1 LRKKTRKTPQ
11 NYDGTGLTS
20 HQLRDILPLVLR
32 SVEGVYYTKAER
44 ILDAWPSIIGSRL
57 SSMTRA
63 ESFFDGVLTV
73 RVKNSTLHSL
83 LQQHDKSRLLAK
95 LRKQFPGIYLKTI
108 VFRIG

>member
-1 LRKKTRKTPQ
+1 MRKKPRITPR
-11 NYDGTGLTS
+11 NYDGTGVTS
-20 HQLRDILPLVLR
+20 HQLRDILPLVLKG
-32 SVEGVYYTKAER
+32 VQGVYQSKAELV
-44 ILDAWPSIIGSRL
+44 LDAWPSIIGCRL

-63 ESFFDGVLTV
+63 ESFIDGVLTV

-95 LRKQFPGIYLKTI
+95 LREKFPGVPLKTI